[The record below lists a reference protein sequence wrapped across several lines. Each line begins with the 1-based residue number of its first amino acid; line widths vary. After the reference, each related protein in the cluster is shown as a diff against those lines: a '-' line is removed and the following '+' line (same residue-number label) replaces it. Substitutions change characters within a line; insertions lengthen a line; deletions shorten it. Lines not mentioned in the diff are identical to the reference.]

1 MKFVITRASPLS
13 TIQDEGRF
21 GYLKYGVSASGPMDK
36 NAYFLGADLLN
47 TNATSAVEF
56 TQAGMDF
63 IYYGEGK
70 RVAFT
75 GGDFS
80 LFINQKEKNWRR
92 VYKLAHDDEI
102 IIKPNSWGNYGYIR
116 FDGELDVKPILGSRA
131 TNTIVSLGGFG
142 GNALKVGD
150 EINLLS
156 ASIKN
161 KIKSNLSSTQFDNQN
176 NIFHI
181 IWGVH
186 ANLFSQQIRD
196 DLISKPFFISSQ
208 LNRMG
213 VRLID
218 KNKIFE
224 GEKILS
230 LVSEP
235 VVCGDIQILG
245 DGVATVLMRDHQ
257 PSGGY
262 PRIGTIIS
270 SDIDRFAQMRP
281 NSKIFFK
288 SKAVK

>member
-102 IIKPNSWGNYGYIR
+102 IIKPKSWGNYGYIR

-142 GNALKVGD
+142 GNALKGGD